1 MDKSKD
7 NPFLITNFK
16 EKSFYDELISSL
28 DGCINFY
35 FSVAFINFSGLQLLL
50 DKLSELNQRG
60 VKGKVITTT
69 YLNFTEPKSLE
80 KLLEFNNIETR
91 IFVAKSHQG
100 FHTKGYIFEYEDYY
114 KVIIGSSNITQSALR
129 TNVEWNVRIFS
140 KKDDSFILDIIY
152 EFNTLW
158 DNINTHEITINFIE
172 EYKKFLNELNVYIR
186 KEKDAFEYHTRIEP
200 NKMQIEAM
208 KSLQRLRSIGESKA
222 LVIAA
227 TGTGKTY
234 LSAFD
239 VKQFNP
245 KRVLFVVHREKIL
258 DDAIKT
264 FKRVLSK
271 AKIGKITGD
280 KKETDKDFIFASVN
294 SIYKDDIL
302 HSYPKD
308 YFDYIIIDEAHRAA
322 AMMYTKILDYFEPRF
337 LLGMT
342 ATPER
347 LDDHSIYEIFDNNIA
362 LEIRLRQALESDL
375 VVPFHYFGITDVTT
389 DLSDINITEI
399 DKVAQRLNIK
409 ERVDFI
415 IEKMNFYGHDGN
427 KRKCLGFCVS
437 KEHVRYM
444 TEEFNKRGYT
454 SIGLIGSE
462 ASEKERESAIER
474 LEDNKDPLEF
484 IFTVDIF
491 NEGIDI
497 PSVNLVLMLRPT
509 QSPIIFTQQL
519 GRGLRKH
526 YEKEFLTVLDFI
538 GNHNKTFL
546 IPIALSGSNYYNQDS
561 LKVLVDS
568 DFKVI
573 PGPTYIQLDRISKK
587 RILSQLENVDFNAI
601 PYLKEE
607 YFEFKKL
614 FNFKVPKLIDYLHKD
629 MAPDPVRFIN
639 HRDTKSYVKFLSKV
653 EKVESI
659 KEFVKF
665 NNLSFLEYISKML
678 PLRRVHEYIIIKYVI
693 LNGSASFND
702 IKIELKKYLDYVN
715 EETIKH
721 AFSYLTNDLYSVK
734 ERAKMSKFFVLE
746 ENQIR
751 LNNFV
756 NDLLSS
762 EYLEYVMDTLNYGIE
777 RYLLD
782 FKNVDY
788 GIPFF
793 KLYEKYTKADTLILS
808 NLFERSPT
816 SLREGVFKIGNNY
829 YIYITLYKDE
839 NEVKES
845 QMYDDKFKRRDIL
858 QWESQ
863 STTSLRSPTGQNLI
877 NIGRNKYRLHVFV
890 RKYKKDSYYYLGKAI
905 VIKYE
910 NEKPIKFELKL
921 LYPVPLELYNDF
933 TRIVYKKNK
942 DYVKN

>member
-1 MDKSKD
+1 
-7 NPFLITNFK
+7 
-16 EKSFYDELISSL
+16 
-28 DGCINFY
+28 
-35 FSVAFINFSGLQLLL
+35 
-50 DKLSELNQRG
+50 
-60 VKGKVITTT
+60 
-69 YLNFTEPKSLE
+69 
-80 KLLEFNNIETR
+80 
-91 IFVAKSHQG
+91 
-100 FHTKGYIFEYEDYY
+100 
-114 KVIIGSSNITQSALR
+114 
-129 TNVEWNVRIFS
+129 
-140 KKDDSFILDIIY
+140 
-152 EFNTLW
+152 
-158 DNINTHEITINFIE
+158 
-172 EYKKFLNELNVYIR
+172 
-186 KEKDAFEYHTRIEP
+186 
-200 NKMQIEAM
+200 
-208 KSLQRLRSIGESKA
+208 
-222 LVIAA
+222 
-227 TGTGKTY
+227 
-234 LSAFD
+234 
-239 VKQFNP
+239 
-245 KRVLFVVHREKIL
+245 
-258 DDAIKT
+258 
-264 FKRVLSK
+264 
-271 AKIGKITGD
+271 
-280 KKETDKDFIFASVN
+280 
-294 SIYKDDIL
+294 
-302 HSYPKD
+302 
-308 YFDYIIIDEAHRAA
+308 
-322 AMMYTKILDYFEPRF
+322 
-337 LLGMT
+337 
-342 ATPER
+342 
-347 LDDHSIYEIFDNNIA
+347 
-362 LEIRLRQALESDL
+362 
-375 VVPFHYFGITDVTT
+375 
-389 DLSDINITEI
+389 
-399 DKVAQRLNIK
+399 
-409 ERVDFI
+409 
-415 IEKMNFYGHDGN
+415 
-427 KRKCLGFCVS
+427 
-437 KEHVRYM
+437 
-444 TEEFNKRGYT
+444 
-454 SIGLIGSE
+454 
-462 ASEKERESAIER
+462 
-474 LEDNKDPLEF
+474 
-484 IFTVDIF
+484 
-491 NEGIDI
+491 
-497 PSVNLVLMLRPT
+497 MLRPT

-678 PLRRVHEYIIIKYVI
+678 PLRRIHEYIIIKYVI